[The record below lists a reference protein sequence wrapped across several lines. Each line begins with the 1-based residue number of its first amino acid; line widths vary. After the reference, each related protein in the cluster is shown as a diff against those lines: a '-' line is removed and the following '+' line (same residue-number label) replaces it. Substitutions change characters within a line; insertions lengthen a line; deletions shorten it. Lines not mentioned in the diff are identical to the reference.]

1 MSASIEEFDIIERYF
16 AGKIACAHPNI
27 VLGPGD
33 DCGIFTPL
41 EGQDMCISTDTLI
54 AGTHFPL
61 LCSPD
66 IVAHRSMAANLSDLA
81 AMGATPFAYTLALTL
96 DAESATHS
104 WLDSFTDYLEKL
116 GGRYSIALIGGNLA
130 QGSLSLTYTVLG
142 NVSEGQA
149 LRRNT
154 AKPGDDIYVS
164 GTLGDAAAGLRC
176 LQGSESAPDKE
187 TPNKETTALVDRYY
201 FPTPRIELGRSLQ
214 SIASSAIDISDG
226 YAADLAHICKGS
238 SVSAEVWV
246 DDLPMST
253 ALVNYAGEAE
263 ARMLALSGGDDYEL
277 CFTAAPERGDSINAL
292 AEQLKLSITR
302 VGRITQVKNNEARVV
317 LLDHNSNEINL
328 VRSGYRHFG

>member
-1 MSASIEEFDIIERYF
+1 
-16 AGKIACAHPNI
+16 
-27 VLGPGD
+27 
-33 DCGIFTPL
+33 
-41 EGQDMCISTDTLI
+41 
-54 AGTHFPL
+54 
-61 LCSPD
+61 
-66 IVAHRSMAANLSDLA
+66 MAANLSDLA

-96 DAESATHS
+96 DPESATHS
-104 WLDSFTDYLEKL
+104 WLDRFTDYLEEI
-116 GGRYSIALIGGNLA
+116 GGRYAIALIGGNLA

-142 NVSEGQA
+142 HVSEGQA

-187 TPNKETTALVDRYY
+187 TPHKETTALVDRYY
-201 FPTPRIELGRSLQ
+201 FPTPRIELGQSLQ

-263 ARMLALSGGDDYEL
+263 ARTLALSGGDDYEL
-277 CFTAAPERGDSINAL
+277 CFTAAPERSASINAL

-302 VGRITQVKNNEARVV
+302 VGRITEAKNNEATVV
-317 LLDHNSNEINL
+317 LLDRNSNEINL

>member
-27 VLGPGD
+27 HLGPGD

-61 LCSPD
+61 LCAPD

-96 DAESATHS
+96 DPESATHS
-104 WLDSFTDYLEKL
+104 WLDRFTDYLEEI
-116 GGRYSIALIGGNLA
+116 GGRYAIALIGGNLA

-142 NVSEGQA
+142 HVSGGQA

-176 LQGSESAPDKE
+176 LQGPDSAPDKE
-187 TPNKETTALVDRYY
+187 TPHKETTALVDRYY
-201 FPTPRIELGRSLQ
+201 FPTPRIELGQSLQ

-263 ARMLALSGGDDYEL
+263 ARTLALSGGDDYEL
-277 CFTAAPERGDSINAL
+277 CFTAAPERSASINAL

-302 VGRITQVKNNEARVV
+302 VGRITEAKNNEAGVV
-317 LLDHNSNEINL
+317 LLDRNSNEIKL
-328 VRSGYRHFG
+328 VRSGYRHFS